1 MKTLTAAFFAFALL
15 LGFGGLSA
23 QAADAVTEA
32 EPPVASMDFS
42 DADLQKFVT
51 VQDALDGIREDYSK
65 RLETIDDQD
74 TAMQLQQEAGQLMV
88 EAVQD
93 EGLDVE
99 TYNTIAMALQ
109 MDESLRQRVEQMV
122 N

>member
-1 MKTLTAAFFAFALL
+1 MKTLTTAFFAFALL

-23 QAADAVTEA
+23 QATDAVTDIEQ
-32 EPPVASMDFS
+32 PTASMDFS

-51 VQDALDGIREDYSK
+51 VQDALDDIREDYSK
-65 RLETIDDQD
+65 RLETTSDQD
-74 TAMQLQQEAGQLMV
+74 AAIELQQEAGQLMV
-88 EAVQD
+88 EAVQS

-109 MDESLRQRVEQMV
+109 MDESLRERVERMM